1 MKNIYTGEE
10 VVMLKP
16 FEEYLRIINIKL
28 DNFYNYIKE
37 KDEECLRDLLK
48 PLFHYGMISI
58 LVPLNEFSHSLL
70 DEDQFEWW
78 TTTIKQFN
86 NYHIIFSHAEA
97 FHNSAYKSN
106 RVFKN
111 IPYAWS
117 FSTSYASMQEMLWKA
132 YKDYVNDYIIRDNSL
147 IGLIIPKF
155 YCNRLESDFLHFLDL
170 HILPSLISDLDGDAN
185 FSKKLSQNEKAVI
198 KILLRIISQELGWR
212 YYSELSNKT
221 RSVLQY
227 KEDDFYKL
235 RNNEYRLLLF
245 PNDGRSQID
254 GYVTVT
260 WAESIDRINNYVN
273 LLSISGF
280 STNILKHIAPI
291 LYQCAGL
298 NEKATDLLLNLL
310 RSSDEYISKS
320 DIVLIALYRAVAIER
335 SDTRSKL
342 YENMM
347 TVWGTNDIPSDL
359 LMAIRSIVCFCNQ
372 ISDEIPQR
380 FSEAG
385 VNKLISTSDR
395 FDKLF
400 YTDYM
405 YSLSNQNV
413 YDNINNL
420 RLLSPI
426 LFENRLVAYSME
438 ILEAK
443 INDQKL
449 TYSDRIECIFIFYKI
464 FSMLTYKYD
473 TEPRIIPKRCLE
485 LLGIDSPVDSFKD
498 EIFEAYT
505 YSQRAQ
511 LLSLHNQFL
520 KVAGNIP
527 YFSIV
532 RVFESL
538 SFDNTNDSFK
548 ENVMG
553 AINSH
558 EKILRRLQQEIKDY
572 GIVLGYF
579 LEFAKDD
586 DSFNTMMTNIFIRNP
601 ELTREFC
608 NELYLIYDN
617 SPKDNI
623 SREKAEN
630 LKSLGDLLEA
640 AISHPDYYNNRITKE
655 HFMNAF
661 EYIISCVP
669 VASQALYTTKAIRSL
684 KKGIDNLE
692 DRRGS

>member
-1 MKNIYTGEE
+1 MKNIYTGDE

-16 FEEYLRIINIKL
+16 FEEYLQIINIKL
-28 DNFYNYIKE
+28 DSFYNYIKE
-37 KDEECLRDLLK
+37 KNEECLRDLLK

-78 TTTIKQFN
+78 ATIIKQFN

-106 RVFKN
+106 NVSKD

-117 FSTSYASMQEMLWKA
+117 FSTSYANMQKMLWKA
-132 YKDYVNDYIIRDNSL
+132 YKDHVNDYIIGDTSL
-147 IGLIIPKF
+147 IGLIIP
-155 YCNRLESDFLHFLDL
+155 RLYYNHLGSDCLHFLDMY
-170 HILPSLISDLDGDAN
+170 ILPSLISELDGDAD
-185 FSKKLSQNEKAVI
+185 FSKKLSLYEKAVI
-198 KILLRIISQELGWR
+198 KILVRIISQELGWR
-212 YYSELSNKT
+212 YYTVLSNRT
-221 RSVLQY
+221 RSILQY

-245 PNDGRSQID
+245 PNDGKSQID
-254 GYVTVT
+254 GYVTGN
-260 WAESIDRINNYVN
+260 WAVSIDKINNYVN
-273 LLSISGF
+273 LLSIPGF

-310 RSSDEYISKS
+310 RSSDEYIPKS

-359 LMAIRSIVCFCNQ
+359 LMVIRSIVCFCNQ

-380 FSEAG
+380 FSEVG
-385 VNKLISTSDR
+385 VNKLISTSNR
-395 FDKLF
+395 FDELF
-400 YTDYM
+400 YIDYKH
-405 YSLSNQNV
+405 SLSNPNV
-413 YDNINNL
+413 YDDINNL
-420 RLLSPI
+420 RLLSPL
-426 LFENRLVAYSME
+426 LFENRLVTYSME
-438 ILEAK
+438 SLEAK

-449 TYSDRIECIFIFYKI
+449 TYSDRIECIFIFYEI

-485 LLGIDSPVDSFKD
+485 LLGIDSPADSFKD
-498 EIFEAYT
+498 EIFKAYT

-511 LLSLHNQFL
+511 LLSLHKQFL

-572 GIVLGYF
+572 GTVLGYF

-608 NELYLIYDN
+608 DELYLICDN
-617 SPKDNI
+617 SPEDNI

-630 LKSLGDLLEA
+630 LRSLGNLLEA

-655 HFMNAF
+655 HFMNAC

-669 VASQALYTTKAIRSL
+669 VASQALYATKAIRSL